1 MFNEYFEN
9 KRVAVV
15 GNAQS
20 LFNTQ
25 YGSEIDD
32 HEVVIRINTPA
43 IFYEDLIPRHSHGT
57 RIHVWAFWDY
67 FRFKT
72 SDDRFRPQKLKD
84 FFHNGKY
91 NLLDLNMTNRHE
103 EFKWNNEF
111 VSCNEQMSKKCIL
124 KETGNPSAGLIILS
138 ILNQLNP
145 KKVNVYGFDFKR
157 TPTFSNPNHHVD
169 ENRFD
174 SFYRHNYQ
182 FEEQYTKQKF
192 FTQGKF
198 KLKEI

>member
-1 MFNEYFEN
+1 
-9 KRVAVV
+9 
-15 GNAQS
+15 
-20 LFNTQ
+20 
-25 YGSEIDD
+25 
-32 HEVVIRINTPA
+32 
-43 IFYEDLIPRHSHGT
+43 
-57 RIHVWAFWDY
+57 
-67 FRFKT
+67 
-72 SDDRFRPQKLKD
+72 
-84 FFHNGKY
+84 
-91 NLLDLNMTNRHE
+91 MTNRNE

-111 VSCNEQMSKKCIL
+111 VSYNKQMSKKCIL

-138 ILNQLNP
+138 ILNQLNT

-157 TPTFSNPNHHVD
+157 TPTFSNTNHHVD

-182 FEEQYTKQKF
+182 FEEQYTKQKI

>member
-1 MFNEYFEN
+1 MSSKYFEN

-25 YGSEIDD
+25 YGTEIDD
-32 HEVVIRINTPA
+32 HEIVIRINTPA
-43 IFYEDLIPRHSHGT
+43 IFYDDLVSRHSHGT
-57 RIHVWAFWDY
+57 RIHVWAFWDH

-72 SDDRFRPQKLKD
+72 SDDQFRPQRLKD
-84 FFHNGKY
+84 FFHKETY
-91 NLLDLNMTNRHE
+91 NLLDLNMTNRNE

-111 VSCNEQMSKKCIL
+111 VSYNGQISKKCIL

-157 TPTFSNPNHHVD
+157 TPTFYNPNHHVD

-182 FEEQYTKQKF
+182 FEEQYAKQKI
-192 FTQGKF
+192 FTQDKF
-198 KLKEI
+198 ELKEI